1 MYQSMFGNK
10 VKWLRRVSLSST
22 ILSSCLLPVVASGY
36 VTSGVLPLAAQI
48 ALTSTVL
55 FSSLSSTILLQVVAH
70 PYVHTLHEILRG
82 GAASTS
88 ASAGADAGEGAG
100 AGEGA
105 STSKD
110 SADPMTRKF
119 RVATF
124 NFLGFL
130 TKTDF
135 TLGEA
140 SRTVSNP
147 FASFQVKNKGF
158 YIFGGEIKD
167 TTVRRAVSK
176 EI

>member
-1 MYQSMFGNK
+1 
-10 VKWLRRVSLSST
+10 
-22 ILSSCLLPVVASGY
+22 VVVSGY

-70 PYVHTLHEILRG
+70 PYVHPLHEILRG
-82 GAASTS
+82 GTASTS
-88 ASAGADAGEGAG
+88 ASAGADADADTGEGEGAG